1 MMITSRTYRKVAYKV
16 AIKVAAKFAKKVAS
30 AREKSVGFSACHLT
44 ATHLLQCVTNHQC
57 LCLFVSQ
64 CVKNLFLETQKMS
77 RWLIV
82 V

>member
-16 AIKVAAKFAKKVAS
+16 AKEVAIKVAAKFAKNVAS

-57 LCLFVSQ
+57 LCLFVRSV
-64 CVKNLFLETQKMS
+64 C
-77 RWLIV
+77 
-82 V
+82 